1 MTDFI
6 QVTTTTASRDE
17 AEHIARR
24 LVENRLAACAH
35 ISQPVTSIY
44 RWQGKVEHAEE
55 WVCTLKTRAALFAE
69 VAQAIRTHHSYQC
82 PQIVATA
89 IVDASEDYLAWL
101 EQETAAGNG

>member
-1 MTDFI
+1 MTDFL
-6 QVTTTTASRDE
+6 QVITTAASRDE

-24 LVENRLAACAH
+24 LVESHLAACAH
-35 ISQPVTSIY
+35 LSPPVTSIY

-55 WVCTLKTRAALFAE
+55 WVCTLKTRADLFAK
-69 VAQAIRTHHSYQC
+69 VAQAIHTNHSYQC

-101 EQETAAGNG
+101 EQETAAG